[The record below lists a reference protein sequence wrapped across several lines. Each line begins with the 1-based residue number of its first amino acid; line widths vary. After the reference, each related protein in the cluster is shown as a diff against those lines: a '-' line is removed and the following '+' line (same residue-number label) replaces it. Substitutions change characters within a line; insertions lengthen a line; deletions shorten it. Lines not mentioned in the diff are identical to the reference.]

1 MCTKY
6 GGTKTEMER
15 LLSDAQ
21 KLTGVEYNIDNLS
34 DVYNA
39 IHAIQ
44 QNLGIT
50 GTTAKEAEQTFSGSF
65 QQMKAAASNLW
76 GYMANAGKEDMSGFE
91 VDQAMEALI
100 DSISTFLF
108 GNALPMIGRFAGQ
121 IPKLIGDFIRKGVP
135 MIIEEGKNL
144 ITNFGKGMSE
154 QFPQLAGIFD
164 NLIPILQAVGAAFAA
179 LKLKSVLPS
188 ITSGLTGVK
197 TALMAINAPA
207 LAISAAIAA
216 VVGAFVWLWNT
227 NEGFR
232 QSLIDTWNKLKEKVE
247 EFTSALTE
255 KFSSMGITME
265 TVTETISEL
274 WNGFCNLLAPVF
286 EVGWSLVVDIL
297 SSVLDIIMGMGITM
311 ETVTET
317 ISELWNGFCNLL
329 APVFEVGWSL
339 VVDILSSVLDIIMG
353 LVDTFI
359 ALFSGDWEGFWS
371 GIGEIASAVWN
382 GICQIIDGAVQFLS
396 GLVSSF
402 LSGVSTLWST
412 VWEGIKSFASGIW
425 EGIKTKASEIFNG
438 LKTDLAG
445 IWDGIKTKVHN
456 IWNGLVRW
464 LSSKWHEIV
473 NNAASIL
480 EGVKEAIVAPFEWAK
495 SKVEGIWNFITGK
508 SRINVSVKTN
518 MGGAGHTGV
527 MAMASGGVFKR
538 ATLFPHANTLIGEAG
553 PEAVI
558 PLAEFYDHLDSSLNS
573 GYQDQKL
580 DQMIGLLEQITK
592 KDTNVYLDKRT
603 LVGGTVSEYER
614 RLSERKSMKLKLEGA
629 I

>member
-1 MCTKY
+1 
-6 GGTKTEMER
+6 MER

-21 KLTGVEYNIDNLS
+21 KLMGVEYNIDNLS

-44 QNLGIT
+44 QSLGIT

-76 GYMANAGKEDMSGFE
+76 GYMANAGKEEMSGFE

-121 IPKLIGDFIRKGVP
+121 IPKLIGAFIRKGVP

-188 ITSGLTGVK
+188 ITSGLTGIK

-247 EFTSALTE
+247 EFTSALIE
-255 KFSSMGITME
+255 KFNS
-265 TVTETISEL
+265 
-274 WNGFCNLLAPVF
+274 
-286 EVGWSLVVDIL
+286 
-297 SSVLDIIMGMGITM
+297 MGITM

-371 GIGEIASAVWN
+371 GIGEIASAVWD

-425 EGIKTKASEIFNG
+425 DGIKQKANEIFNN
-438 LKTDLAG
+438 LKSDLAG

-456 IWNGLVRW
+456 IWNGLVGW

-480 EGVKEAIVAPFEWAK
+480 EGVKGAIVAPFEWAK
-495 SKVEGIWNFITGK
+495 SKVEGIWNFIMGK
-508 SRINVSVKTN
+508 SSIDVSVKTN
-518 MGGAGHTGV
+518 MGGAGNTGV

-538 ATLFPHANTLIGEAG
+538 ATLFPHANTLVGEAG

-603 LVGGTVSEYER
+603 LVGSTVSEYER